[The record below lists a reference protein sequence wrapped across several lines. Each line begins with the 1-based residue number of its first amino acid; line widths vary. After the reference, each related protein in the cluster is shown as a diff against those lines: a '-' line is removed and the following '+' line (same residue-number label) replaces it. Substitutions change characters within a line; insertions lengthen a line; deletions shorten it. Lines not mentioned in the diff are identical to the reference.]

1 MKTLTIASRKG
12 GAGKT
17 TLAAH
22 LAVQA
27 ELEGVSVLLVDRD
40 IQGSLSWWWRLREG
54 DTPALVAADVDVTV
68 PEVLAAAAADG
79 VELVIVDTP
88 PHADVEIV
96 EAVRASDL
104 TLIPC
109 RPGPFD
115 LAAVGATLELV
126 QALKKPLLAVLT
138 ACPPGLGGVG
148 EPGPVREART
158 VLSGMGFEV
167 ASATVGQRAAMAHAI
182 TSGQA
187 VSEFDAESKASR
199 EIRRLW
205 NEIRERI

>member
-1 MKTLTIASRKG
+1 MKILAVASRKG

-27 ELEGVSVLLVDRD
+27 VLEGASVLLVDRD
-40 IQGSLSWWWRLREG
+40 VQGSLSWWWRLREG
-54 DTPALVAADVDVTV
+54 ETPALVASDVTAKL
-68 PEVLAAAAADG
+68 PDIMAAAASDG
-79 VELVIVDTP
+79 IEVVVIDTP

-96 EAVRASDL
+96 EAVRAADL
-104 TLIPC
+104 TVIPC

-126 QALKKPLLAVLT
+126 QALRKPLLGVLT

-148 EPGPVREART
+148 EPAVVREART
-158 VLSGMGFEV
+158 VLSGMGFDV
-167 ASATVGQRAAMAHAI
+167 ALTTIGQRAALAHAI

-187 VSEFDAESKASR
+187 VAEFDAWSKAAR
-199 EIRRLW
+199 EIQRLW
-205 NEIRERI
+205 SEIKEKM